1 MQIRKAKKLV
11 VMLFLCGMSVL
22 ALTATGGMPRR
33 GLPPSSDAM
42 PDYSQPEGAAP
53 ILMEIVRETTG
64 SPIIGSCKAPA
75 QPDSIAVVGYEHDI
89 YRPHDPLYGL
99 PTQERQHTPLTIVK
113 YTDMATPYLY
123 EVLCEGELLTEV
135 KLTFYRTDPKNAEVT
150 YYEITLTNAYIV
162 DIKASYPNLETIS
175 FTYQTI
181 SWYWIPDGGITV
193 ADAWHDLGD

>member
-42 PDYSQPEGAAP
+42 PDYSQPSGSAP
-53 ILMEIVRETTG
+53 IHMEIVPESTG
-64 SPIIGSCKAPA
+64 SPIPGSCTVPDRA
-75 QPDSIAVVGYEHDI
+75 DSIVVVGYEHDI
-89 YRPHDPLYGL
+89 YRPHDPLSGF

-113 YTDMATPYLY
+113 YIDKATPLLY
-123 EVLCEGELLTEV
+123 KVLCEGELLTEI
-135 KLTFYRTDPKNAEVT
+135 KLSFYRTNPKNAEVL
-150 YYEITLTNAYIV
+150 YYQITLTNAHIV
-162 DIKASYPNLETIS
+162 AIKASYPNLETIS

-181 SWYWIPDGGITV
+181 DWYWAPENII
-193 ADAWHDLGD
+193 WGDSWQHIEG

>member
-1 MQIRKAKKLV
+1 METRKAKKLV
-11 VMLFLCGMSVL
+11 VMLFLCGMLVL
-22 ALTATGGMPRR
+22 ALTAAGGRPMR
-33 GLPPSSDAM
+33 GAPPSSDAM

-75 QPDSIAVVGYEHDI
+75 QPDSIAVVGYNHDI
-89 YRPHDPLYGL
+89 YRPHDPLYGV

-123 EVLCEGELLTEV
+123 EVLCEGELLTDI
-135 KLTFYRTDPKNAEVT
+135 KLSFYRTNPKNAEVL
-150 YYEITLTNAYIV
+150 YYEITLTDAYIV

-175 FTYQTI
+175 FTYHTI
-181 SWYWIPDGGITV
+181 QWYWAQPNIITG
-193 ADAWHDLGD
+193 DSWSDLGD

>member
-1 MQIRKAKKLV
+1 METRKAKKLV
-11 VMLFLCGMSVL
+11 VMLFLCGMLVL
-22 ALTATGGMPRR
+22 ALTAAGGRPMR
-33 GLPPSSDAM
+33 GAPPSSDAM

-75 QPDSIAVVGYEHDI
+75 QPDSIAVVGYAHDI
-89 YRPHDPLYGL
+89 YRPHDPLSGL

-123 EVLCEGELLTEV
+123 EVLCEGELLTDI
-135 KLTFYRTDPKNAEVT
+135 KLSFYRTNPKNAEEL
-150 YYEITLTNAYIV
+150 YYQITLTNAYIV

-175 FTYQTI
+175 FTYQDI
-181 SWYWIPDGGITV
+181 MWYWAPANIITG
-193 ADAWHDLGD
+193 DSWNDLGD